1 MNNIMALVEK
11 DYLKKGR
18 SLTKIPIGSK
28 VKVNTKIVESGK
40 ERIQVFEGIVIAKH
54 GSGINATFTVRKIC
68 AGGIGVEK
76 TFPLH
81 SPVIESIKIIKQG
94 ETKRAKLYY
103 LREAFGRKARR
114 ESMRFDKEAT
124 KEEIESLHMHAEEKE
139 GETKQEKNKEEKK

>member
-1 MNNIMALVEK
+1 MELVSK
-11 DYLKKGR
+11 NYLKKGR
-18 SLTKIPIGSK
+18 DLSKIPIGSK
-28 VKVNTKIVESGK
+28 VKVNTKITEAGK
-40 ERIQVFEGIVIAKH
+40 ERIQTFEGIVIAKH

-81 SPVIESIKIIKQG
+81 SPVIESIKIVKQG

-103 LREAFGRKARR
+103 LRQTFGRKARR

-124 KEEIESLHMHAEEKE
+124 KEEIESLHMYSEEKE
-139 GETKQEKNKEEKK
+139 EVKENVKTEEKK